1 MKTLKNLI
9 WMAALTLTAATWSA
23 CSNEDVPTAAE
34 QPAQSR
40 TFTVTTTLSPRDG
53 GTRSTM
59 TENVDGSISAEWEKN
74 DEIWV
79 GYYDTNGDYQ
89 NTTAV
94 VTAVDPSTKAAT
106 IRVTL
111 TDPSDNGNIEFK
123 YPLSY
128 YNRTKDPYN
137 DQTGTLDDINDNF
150 AAIEG
155 PGLMHVSSS
164 GVTIDPPSS
173 MAPQMCIWKF
183 SFTDGMTPITSDI
196 TSDITKLIID
206 FPENNQTYTV
216 TPSSLSDI
224 YVAMYGSGFSTPKS
238 ICITAV
244 TATEVYRKAA
254 ASVTLAT
261 GKTYTSPDLALKKAE
276 VGKVLGADGNI
287 YDNAAATPGGNTAVA
302 MIAYVGNDAEASP
315 SNTAFKNGLA
325 LALEDVSDTKA
336 WCSQKAE
343 ICLGTQYNSGTK
355 FNDLAGIDNTD
366 ALVNHTGHT
375 HAAASAARGYNSGT
389 HPAGTSAWF
398 LPSAGQW
405 DKMAAGS
412 YANLRTNA
420 GLGNDFYWSSTES
433 MAGYAWSLNTSRGNW
448 LDDDK
453 DRDHKVRA
461 CLAF

>member
-1 MKTLKNLI
+1 MKNLI
-9 WMAALTLTAATWSA
+9 WMAALALTAATWSA
-23 CSNEDVPTAAE
+23 CSNDDEPTAAE
-34 QPAQSR
+34 QSAQSR
-40 TFTVTTTLSPRDG
+40 TYTVTTTLSPRNGAATRSKMTDVG
-53 GTRSTM
+53 GTTGI
-59 TENVDGSISAEWEKN
+59 TAEWEVG
-74 DEIWV
+74 DQIWV
-79 GYYDTNGDYQ
+79 GYYQVGGDYQ

-111 TDPSDNGNIEFK
+111 TNPNNDGNIYFG
-123 YPLSY
+123 YPYSY
-128 YNRTKDPYN
+128 YAKTKDPYT
-137 DQTGTLDDINDNF
+137 DQTGTLADINANF
-150 AAIEG
+150 AGIEG
-155 PGLMHVSSS
+155 SGVMNVSSS
-164 GVTIDPPSS
+164 GVTIVPPSS

-183 SFTDGMTPITSDI
+183 SFTDGTTPITSDI
-196 TSDITKLIID
+196 TSDITKLVINI
-206 FPENNQTYTV
+206 PENNQTYIV

-224 YVAMYGSGFSTPKS
+224 YVAMYGYGFSTPKS

-244 TATEVYRKAA
+244 TATGVYRKAA
-254 ASVTLAT
+254 ASVTLAA
-261 GKTYTSPDLALKKAE
+261 GKTYTTTGFALKKAE

-302 MIAYVGNDAEASP
+302 KICYVGNDAETSP
-315 SNTAFKNGLA
+315 TNTAFKNGLA
-325 LALEDVSDTKA
+325 LALEDVSDTKT
-336 WCSQKAE
+336 WCSQTSVT
-343 ICLGTQYNSGTK
+343 CLGTQYDNSTK
-355 FNDLAGIDNTD
+355 FNDLAGIANTD
-366 ALVNHTGHT
+366 ELVNNTGHT
-375 HAAASAARGYNSGT
+375 HAAASAARNYNSGT